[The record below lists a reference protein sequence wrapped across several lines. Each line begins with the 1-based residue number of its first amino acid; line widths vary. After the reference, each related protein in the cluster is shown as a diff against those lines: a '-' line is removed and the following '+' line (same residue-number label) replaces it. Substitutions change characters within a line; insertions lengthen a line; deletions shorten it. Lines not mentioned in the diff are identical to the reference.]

1 MYVPQSIIILMC
13 ILVVAMAITILCI
26 LAASRND
33 RQQAED
39 ALTFIRRGQRM
50 NNPHKSVDAALKE
63 VERMNNNG

>member
-33 RQQAED
+33 RQAAED

-50 NNPHKSVDAALKE
+50 NMNEPHKSVEEALE
-63 VERMNNNG
+63 QVERMK